1 MVTTQSKSKFVATTQ
16 SKSKFVAT
24 TQSKLKFVATTQ
36 FYKTSNISNPYSVK
50 VVKFCNIFILKKEM
64 EKPKRIVLT
73 NSFLV
78 FLSFI
83 LSWGQHLV
91 ATLLFDV
98 GG

>member
-1 MVTTQSKSKFVATTQ
+1 
-16 SKSKFVAT
+16 
-24 TQSKLKFVATTQ
+24 
-36 FYKTSNISNPYSVK
+36 
-50 VVKFCNIFILKKEM
+50 M

-98 GG
+98 GGQSYNNMFRWRTF